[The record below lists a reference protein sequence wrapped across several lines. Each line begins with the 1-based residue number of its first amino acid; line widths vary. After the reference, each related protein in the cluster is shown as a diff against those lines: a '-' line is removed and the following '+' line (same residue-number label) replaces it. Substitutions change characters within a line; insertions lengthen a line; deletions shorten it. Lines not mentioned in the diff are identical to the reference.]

1 MMSEI
6 AALYP
11 GHLATLSSAYER
23 VLAHHQ
29 LDAIVLCAGAPAL
42 KNRFDDLYRPLSITP
57 AFAHWL
63 PLPEPDAVLVVSAGA
78 RPRLVRVVPDDF
90 WETVPTAE
98 SAHFWSGF
106 DVVEVRAA
114 ADAAAHLPAGQ
125 VAVIASSDLPFVA
138 PGRINPPDVIAS
150 IHATRT
156 RKTAYEI
163 ACLAEATRRAVRGH
177 RAAAERFAADAPSE
191 LALQLAYLAAS
202 EQDDSETPYK
212 NIIARGPHAAVLHH
226 MHYARTAPQG
236 DADSLLVDAGASYLG
251 YGSDITR
258 TWVRGQSAGAT
269 LFAALVAGLDTL
281 QQHVCAAIAPGL
293 EYEALHDRAHE
304 LLAGLLVE
312 LGIGLGSP
320 DALVARGVTRALFP
334 HGLGHSLGVQVHD
347 VGLKPRPPRADN
359 PFLRNTSVIEVGQVF
374 TIEPGCYVIDGLLA
388 PLRTDDRAALL
399 DWKAIEALRPFGGVR
414 IEDDVVVGASGIRN
428 LTREAWAA

>member
-1 MMSEI
+1 MSEI

-11 GHLATLSSAYER
+11 DHLATLSSAYDE
-23 VLAHHQ
+23 VLARHH
-29 LDAIVLCAGAPAL
+29 LDAIVISAGAPAL
-42 KNRFDDLYRPLSITP
+42 KNCFDDLYRPLSTTP

-78 RPRLVRVVPDDF
+78 RPRLVRVVTDDF
-90 WETVPTAE
+90 WETLPTAE
-98 SAHFWSGF
+98 STHFWSGF
-106 DVVEVRAA
+106 EVIEVRTA

-138 PGRINPPDVIAS
+138 PGLVNPPDVIAS
-150 IHATRT
+150 VHATRT
-156 RKTAYEI
+156 KKTAYEI

-177 RAAAERFAADAPSE
+177 RATAEKFAADAPSE
-191 LALQLAYLAAS
+191 LALQLSYLAAS

-226 MHYARTAPQG
+226 MHYDKVAPFS
-236 DADSLLVDAGASYLG
+236 DTDSLLVDAGASYLG

-258 TWVRGQSAGAT
+258 TWVRGGGEGAT
-269 LFAALVAGLDTL
+269 LFAALVTGLDVL
-281 QQHVCAAIAPGL
+281 QQRICAAIAPGL

-312 LGIGLGSP
+312 LGIGVGSP

-347 VGLKPRPPRADN
+347 VGMRLRPPRADN
-359 PFLRNTSVIEVGQVF
+359 PFLRNTSVVEVGQVF
-374 TIEPGCYVIDGLLA
+374 TIEPGCYVIEGLLA
-388 PLRTDDRAALL
+388 PLRADDRAALL

-414 IEDDVVVGASGIRN
+414 IEDDVVVGANGIRN
-428 LTREAWAA
+428 LTREAWAS